1 MKNRL
6 ISLTLSVAATVAV
19 VGLIASSSSLANTT
33 AAQLDKMTPEQL
45 AVEARKEGKVVVYS
59 FTSRIS
65 RVEQAFE
72 AAYPG
77 IDLVAVDIN
86 STQQIARIKAE
97 QQARNYQAD
106 VAYISDAPVVFGD
119 LVAKGLLQRYIP
131 PSMANKLAPQYQTPL
146 LSQRLSTKVLMYNAE
161 NHPNGAPVK
170 NLWEL
175 TQPQWKGR
183 VVMVDPTLRGD
194 YLDFLTEVALRA
206 PEMAKAYQALTGQA
220 LPSNVNAGEK
230 WIKDLYNNG
239 LVLVRNT
246 DAVNDAIG
254 KKSQQNAPIGISTYS
269 DVRDNKSLNRALA
282 LANDVMPSP
291 GIVFPAYL
299 GLVKNTT
306 RPAAAR
312 LLITFMMGD
321 SSPTGG
327 PAFAPFYVPGDYATR
342 SDIKPHPDAIVLS
355 DFRAW
360 RMNPTKTF
368 AARQKIGDLLL
379 TLR

>member
-1 MKNRL
+1 MKKRWL
-6 ISLTLSVAATVAV
+6 VGALVAVAALGAGVAQK
-19 VGLIASSSSLANTT
+19 S
-33 AAQLDKMTPEQL
+33 AAELDKMTPEQL
-45 AVEARKEGKVVVYS
+45 LVEAKREGKVVVYS
-59 FTSRIS
+59 FTSRIA

-97 QQARNYQAD
+97 QQARNYQVD
-106 VAYISDAPVVFGD
+106 VAYISDAPVVFGE
-119 LVAKGLLQRYIP
+119 LVSRGLLQKYIP
-131 PSMANKLAPQYQTPL
+131 PSMTDKLAPQFQIPL

-161 NHPNGAPVK
+161 ANPNGSPVK

-194 YLDFLTEVALRA
+194 YLDFLTEVVLRSS
-206 PEMAKAYQALTGQA
+206 EMAKAYQDLTGQA
-220 LPSNVNAGEK
+220 LPAGTNAGEK
-230 WIKDLYNNG
+230 WIRDLYANG
-239 LVLVRNT
+239 VVLVRNT

-254 KKSQQNAPIGISTYS
+254 KKGQQNPPVGISTYS
-269 DVRDNKSLNRALA
+269 DVRDNQSANRALA
-282 LANDVMPSP
+282 LANNVAPSP
-291 GIVFPAYL
+291 GIIFPAYL
-299 GLVKNTT
+299 GLVRNSPN
-306 RPAAAR
+306 PAAAR

-321 SSPTGG
+321 NTPTGG

-342 SDIKPHPDAIVLS
+342 RDIRPHPDAIPLAQ
-355 DFRAW
+355 FRAW
-360 RMNPTKTF
+360 RIVPTRTF
-368 AARQKIGDLLL
+368 AQRQKIADLLL